1 MTERIEF
8 WRPPG
13 IPGMEVL
20 LAERVAR
27 RWRVFHETYS
37 ICTGFDSQGREFE
50 WTYRRERHR
59 AKDRGL
65 MLMEPGEVHAN
76 TRITPPCTFR
86 VLFIQPALVE
96 QAARELGRGLRQPHL
111 SVAHATNPL
120 LIASFARFH
129 AAVETASSLLEQQTR
144 AAECLRL
151 LVQHCTERGAPPL
164 AQPARAAFLR
174 AREYIAEH
182 YLQPISLD
190 ELAAVSR
197 VSRHHL
203 VHGYARQF
211 GLPPHAYQIQL
222 QLTRAR
228 ALIVAG
234 ERLSV
239 VAAETGFADQSHF
252 GRHFRK
258 VYGVSPGKYAQIRA
272 A

>member
-1 MTERIEF
+1 
-8 WRPPG
+8 
-13 IPGMEVL
+13 
-20 LAERVAR
+20 
-27 RWRVFHETYS
+27 
-37 ICTGFDSQGREFE
+37 
-50 WTYRRERHR
+50 
-59 AKDRGL
+59 

-120 LIASFARFH
+120 LIGSFARFH
-129 AAVETASSLLEQQTR
+129 AAVETGSSLLEQQTR
-144 AAECLRL
+144 AAECLRV

-203 VHGYARQF
+203 VHGYTRQF

-228 ALIVAG
+228 ALIAAG